1 MTKVVL
7 LSSWLLLLLLLFV
20 VVVVVVVVVVLL
32 LISINSYPVPAVVS
46 ACFSSFFRLCYGCIP
61 SHCTLC
67 PLKLCALELNTAV
80 RPLHSFNA

>member
-32 LISINSYPVPAVVS
+32 ISINSYPVPAVVS
-46 ACFSSFFRLCYGCIP
+46 ACFSSFFRFCYGYIP
-61 SHCTLC
+61 SHCTLS
-67 PLKLCALELNTAV
+67 PLKLRALELNTAV
-80 RPLHSFNA
+80 RLLHSFNA